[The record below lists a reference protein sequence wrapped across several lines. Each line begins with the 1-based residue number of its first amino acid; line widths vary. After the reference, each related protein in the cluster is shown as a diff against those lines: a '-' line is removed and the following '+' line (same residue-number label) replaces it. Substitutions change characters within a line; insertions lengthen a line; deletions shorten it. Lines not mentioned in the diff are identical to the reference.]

1 MKVLIANDNL
11 YRHTYTF
18 ADISKKRGQIDLF
31 FLLSPLTS
39 NLSPLTFYLFAF
51 NRVKALSKDT
61 TDIGLTDKS
70 IWINGFDDTEN
81 ELTLLLAS

>member
-1 MKVLIANDNL
+1 MKASIANDNL

-61 TDIGLTDKS
+61 TDIGLTNKS
-70 IWINGFDDTEN
+70 IRVDGFDDMKDQ
-81 ELTLLLAS
+81 LTLLFAC